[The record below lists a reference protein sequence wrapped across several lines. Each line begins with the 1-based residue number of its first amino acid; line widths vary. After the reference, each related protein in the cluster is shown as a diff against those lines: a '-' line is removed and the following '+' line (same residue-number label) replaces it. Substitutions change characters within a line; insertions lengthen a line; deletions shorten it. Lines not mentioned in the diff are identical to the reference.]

1 MSVFKNPYGPLA
13 LAIIVG
19 LFTFINYFFT
29 GIPFIKTGATY
40 FRNWTTI
47 ITVMLFWVGLINVVR
62 YSYRDVSKRTP
73 GRWYLA
79 IYQIALIALMVISGF
94 AQGGSASVGRN
105 STSLIRWL
113 YDHFL
118 VGGSMSS
125 GAVSGLWAVTA
136 IYRAFR
142 ARNFE
147 AFLFLLGGA
156 FVMLRNA
163 PIGAMIWS
171 GFPTI
176 GTWIMGAPYTGTFR
190 GVTIGVG
197 IGILAYAFRYYV
209 GKERGAFGVI
219 D

>member
-1 MSVFKNPYGPLA
+1 MSVFRNPYGPLA
-13 LAIIVG
+13 IAIIVG
-19 LFTFINYFFT
+19 FFHFANYFFS
-29 GIPFIKTGATY
+29 GIPFISTGAGY
-40 FRNWTTI
+40 FRTWTTI

-62 YSYRDVSKRTP
+62 FAYRDVAKRTP
-73 GRWYLA
+73 GRWWLA
-79 IYQIALIALMVISGF
+79 IYQIALVAVMLISGF
-94 AQGGSASVGRN
+94 GQGQQSVGRA
-105 STSLIRWL
+105 SDSLIRWL

-118 VGGSMSS
+118 VGAEMSS
-125 GAVSGLWAVTA
+125 GAVSGLWCVTA

-156 FVMLRNA
+156 FVILRNA
-163 PIGAMIWS
+163 PIGAMIWA

-190 GVTIGVG
+190 GLTIGVG

-209 GKERGAFGVI
+209 GKERGAFGVVE
-219 D
+219 